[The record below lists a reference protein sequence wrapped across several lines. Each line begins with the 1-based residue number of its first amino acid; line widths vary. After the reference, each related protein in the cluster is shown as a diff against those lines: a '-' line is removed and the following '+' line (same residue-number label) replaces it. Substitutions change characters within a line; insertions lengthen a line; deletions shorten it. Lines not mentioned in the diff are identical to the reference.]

1 MENGVNLEGLCVLVV
16 EDEFLL
22 AMELEALLE
31 QRGCR
36 VLGPVATIDRAL
48 AVLDHHRPAVAV
60 LDVNLKGKRATA
72 VAAALQERGVP
83 FVLVTGYSD
92 LQLNEPELKGR
103 PRLEKPLNRQ
113 KLLRTLERAMQ
124 TAAQGT
130 APPRGRSAE
139 LLADHRRRS

>member
-1 MENGVNLEGLCVLVV
+1 VDDGADLEGLCVLVV

-48 AVLDHHRPAVAV
+48 AVLDHHRPAAAV
-60 LDVNLKGKRATA
+60 LDVNLKGKRATPIAA
-72 VAAALQERGVP
+72 VLQDRGVP

-92 LQLNEPELKGR
+92 VQLNEPELKGQ

-113 KLLRTLERAMQ
+113 KLLRTLERAVQ
-124 TAAQGT
+124 AREQGT
-130 APPRGRSAE
+130 GP
-139 LLADHRRRS
+139 

>member
-1 MENGVNLEGLCVLVV
+1 VENGADLEGLCVLVV

-48 AVLDHHRPAVAV
+48 AVLDHHRPAAAV
-60 LDVNLKGKRATA
+60 LDVNLKGKRATPIAA
-72 VAAALQERGVP
+72 VLQDRGVP

-92 LQLNEPELKGR
+92 VQLNEPELKGQ

-113 KLLRTLERAMQ
+113 KLLRTLERAVQ
-124 TAAQGT
+124 AREQGT
-130 APPRGRSAE
+130 GP
-139 LLADHRRRS
+139 

>member
-1 MENGVNLEGLCVLVV
+1 MEDGADLEGLCVLVV

-22 AMELEALLE
+22 ALELEALLE

-48 AVLDHHRPAVAV
+48 AVLDHHRPAAAV
-60 LDVNLKGKRATA
+60 LDVNLKGKRATPIAA
-72 VAAALQERGVP
+72 VLQDRGVP

-92 LQLNEPELKGR
+92 VQLNEPELKGQ

-113 KLLRTLERAMQ
+113 KLLRTLERAVQ
-124 TAAQGT
+124 AREQGT
-130 APPRGRSAE
+130 GP
-139 LLADHRRRS
+139 

>member
-1 MENGVNLEGLCVLVV
+1 MDDGADLEGLCVLVV

-48 AVLDHHRPAVAV
+48 AVLDHHRPAAAV
-60 LDVNLKGKRATA
+60 LDVNLKGKRATPI
-72 VAAALQERGVP
+72 AAALQDRGVP

-92 LQLNEPELKGR
+92 VQLNEPELKGQ
-103 PRLEKPLNRQ
+103 PRLEKPINRQ
-113 KLLRTLERAMQ
+113 KLLRTLERAVQ
-124 TAAQGT
+124 AREQGT
-130 APPRGRSAE
+130 GP
-139 LLADHRRRS
+139 

>member
-1 MENGVNLEGLCVLVV
+1 VEDGADLEGLCVLVV

-48 AVLDHHRPAVAV
+48 AVLDHHRPAAAV
-60 LDVNLKGKRATA
+60 LDVNLKGKRATPI
-72 VAAALQERGVP
+72 AAALQDRGVP

-92 LQLNEPELKGR
+92 VQLNEPELKGQ
-103 PRLEKPLNRQ
+103 PRLEKPINRQ
-113 KLLRTLERAMQ
+113 KLLRTLERAVQ
-124 TAAQGT
+124 AREQGT
-130 APPRGRSAE
+130 RP
-139 LLADHRRRS
+139 

>member
-1 MENGVNLEGLCVLVV
+1 MENGADLEGLCVLVV

-48 AVLDHHRPAVAV
+48 AVLDHHRPAAAV
-60 LDVNLKGKRATA
+60 LDVNLKGKRATPIAA
-72 VAAALQERGVP
+72 VLQDRGVP

-92 LQLNEPELKGR
+92 VQLNEPELKGQ

-113 KLLRTLERAMQ
+113 KLLRTLERAVQ
-124 TAAQGT
+124 AREQGT
-130 APPRGRSAE
+130 GP
-139 LLADHRRRS
+139 

>member
-1 MENGVNLEGLCVLVV
+1 VEDGADLDGRCVLVV

-48 AVLDHHRPAVAV
+48 AVLDHHRPEAAV
-60 LDVNLKGKRATA
+60 LDVNLKGKRATPI
-72 VAAALQERGVP
+72 AAALRDRGVP
-83 FVLVTGYSD
+83 FVLVTGYGD
-92 LQLNEPELKGR
+92 GQLNEPELKGQ

-113 KLLRTLERAMQ
+113 KLLRTLERAVQ
-124 TAAQGT
+124 ACEQGT
-130 APPRGRSAE
+130 GP
-139 LLADHRRRS
+139 

>member
-1 MENGVNLEGLCVLVV
+1 MDDGADLEGLCVLVV

-48 AVLDHHRPAVAV
+48 AVLDNHRPAAAV
-60 LDVNLKGKRATA
+60 LDVNLKGTRATPI
-72 VAAALQERGVP
+72 AAALQDRGVP
-83 FVLVTGYSD
+83 FVLVTGYGD
-92 LQLNEPELKGR
+92 GQLNEPELKGQ

-113 KLLRTLERAMQ
+113 KLLRTLERAVQ
-124 TAAQGT
+124 ARAQGT
-130 APPRGRSAE
+130 DP
-139 LLADHRRRS
+139 

>member
-1 MENGVNLEGLCVLVV
+1 VENGADLEGLCVLVV

-22 AMELEALLE
+22 ALELEALLE

-48 AVLDHHRPAVAV
+48 AVLDHHRPAAAV
-60 LDVNLKGKRATA
+60 LDVNLKGKRATPIAA
-72 VAAALQERGVP
+72 VLQDRGVP

-92 LQLNEPELKGR
+92 VQLNEPELKGQ

-113 KLLRTLERAMQ
+113 KLLRTLERAVQ
-124 TAAQGT
+124 AREQGT
-130 APPRGRSAE
+130 GP
-139 LLADHRRRS
+139 

>member
-1 MENGVNLEGLCVLVV
+1 VDDGADLEGLCVLVV

-48 AVLDHHRPAVAV
+48 AVLDHHRPAAAV
-60 LDVNLKGKRATA
+60 LDVNLKGKRATPIAA
-72 VAAALQERGVP
+72 VLQDRGVP

-92 LQLNEPELKGR
+92 VQLNEPELKGQ

-113 KLLRTLERAMQ
+113 RLLRTLERAVQ
-124 TAAQGT
+124 AREQGT
-130 APPRGRSAE
+130 GP
-139 LLADHRRRS
+139 

>member
-1 MENGVNLEGLCVLVV
+1 VDDGADLEGLCVLVV

-48 AVLDHHRPAVAV
+48 AVLDNHRPAAAV
-60 LDVNLKGKRATA
+60 LDVNLKGTRATPI
-72 VAAALQERGVP
+72 AAALQDRGVP
-83 FVLVTGYSD
+83 FVLVTGYGD
-92 LQLNEPELKGR
+92 GQLNEPELKGQ

-113 KLLRTLERAMQ
+113 KLLRTLERAVQ
-124 TAAQGT
+124 ARAQGT
-130 APPRGRSAE
+130 DP
-139 LLADHRRRS
+139 

>member
-1 MENGVNLEGLCVLVV
+1 MENGADLEGLCVLVV

-22 AMELEALLE
+22 ALELEALLE

-48 AVLDHHRPAVAV
+48 AVLDHHRPAAAV
-60 LDVNLKGKRATA
+60 LDVNLKGKRATPIAA
-72 VAAALQERGVP
+72 VLQDRGVP

-92 LQLNEPELKGR
+92 VQLNEPELKGQ

-113 KLLRTLERAMQ
+113 KLLRTLERAVQ
-124 TAAQGT
+124 AREQGT
-130 APPRGRSAE
+130 GP
-139 LLADHRRRS
+139 

>member
-1 MENGVNLEGLCVLVV
+1 VEDGADLEGLCVLVV

-48 AVLDHHRPAVAV
+48 AVLDHHRPAAAV
-60 LDVNLKGKRATA
+60 LDVNLKGKRATPIAA
-72 VAAALQERGVP
+72 VLQDRGVP

-92 LQLNEPELKGR
+92 VQLNEPELKGQ

-113 KLLRTLERAMQ
+113 KLLRTLERAVQ
-124 TAAQGT
+124 AREQGT
-130 APPRGRSAE
+130 GP
-139 LLADHRRRS
+139 

>member
-1 MENGVNLEGLCVLVV
+1 VENGADLEGLCVLVV

-22 AMELEALLE
+22 ALELEALLE

-48 AVLDHHRPAVAV
+48 AVLAHHRPAAAV
-60 LDVNLKGKRATA
+60 LDVNLKGKRATPIAA
-72 VAAALQERGVP
+72 VLQDRGVP

-92 LQLNEPELKGR
+92 VQLNEPELKGQ

-113 KLLRTLERAMQ
+113 KLLRTLERAVQ
-124 TAAQGT
+124 AREQGT
-130 APPRGRSAE
+130 GP
-139 LLADHRRRS
+139 

>member
-1 MENGVNLEGLCVLVV
+1 MEDGADLEGLCVLVV

-48 AVLDHHRPAVAV
+48 AVLDRHRPAAAV
-60 LDVNLKGKRATA
+60 LDVNLKGTRATPI
-72 VAAALQERGVP
+72 AAALQDRGVP
-83 FVLVTGYSD
+83 FVLVTGYGD
-92 LQLNEPELKGR
+92 GQLNEPELKGQ

-113 KLLRTLERAMQ
+113 KLLRTLERAVQ
-124 TAAQGT
+124 ACEQGT
-130 APPRGRSAE
+130 GP
-139 LLADHRRRS
+139 

>member
-1 MENGVNLEGLCVLVV
+1 MEDGADLEGLCVLVV

-48 AVLDHHRPAVAV
+48 AVLDHHRPAAAV
-60 LDVNLKGKRATA
+60 LDVNLKGKRATPI
-72 VAAALQERGVP
+72 AAALQDRGVP

-92 LQLNEPELKGR
+92 VQLNEPELKGQ

-113 KLLRTLERAMQ
+113 KLLRTLERAVQ
-124 TAAQGT
+124 ASEQGT
-130 APPRGRSAE
+130 GPEQPIS
-139 LLADHRRRS
+139 SP

>member
-1 MENGVNLEGLCVLVV
+1 MENGAELEGLCVLVV

-48 AVLDHHRPAVAV
+48 ALLDHHRPAVAV
-60 LDVNLKGKRATA
+60 LDVNLKGKRATV
-72 VAAALQERGVP
+72 VAAALQDRGVP

-92 LQLNEPELKGR
+92 GQLNEPELKGR
-103 PRLEKPLNRQ
+103 PRLEKPLDRQ
-113 KLLRTLERAMQ
+113 KLLRTLERAVR
-124 TAAQGT
+124 AAEQEIG
-130 APPRGRSAE
+130 PR
-139 LLADHRRRS
+139 ADQHSL

>member
-1 MENGVNLEGLCVLVV
+1 VDDGADLEGLCVLVV

-48 AVLDHHRPAVAV
+48 AVLDNHRPAAAV
-60 LDVNLKGKRATA
+60 LDVNLKGTRATPI
-72 VAAALQERGVP
+72 AAALQDRGVP
-83 FVLVTGYSD
+83 FVLVTGYGD
-92 LQLNEPELKGR
+92 GQLNEPELKGQ

-113 KLLRTLERAMQ
+113 KLLRTLERAVQ
-124 TAAQGT
+124 ARTQGT
-130 APPRGRSAE
+130 DP
-139 LLADHRRRS
+139 

>member
-1 MENGVNLEGLCVLVV
+1 MDDGADLEGLCVLVV

-48 AVLDHHRPAVAV
+48 AVLDNHRPAAAV
-60 LDVNLKGKRATA
+60 LDVNLKGTRATPI
-72 VAAALQERGVP
+72 AAALQDRRVP
-83 FVLVTGYSD
+83 FVLVTGYGD
-92 LQLNEPELKGR
+92 GQLNEPELKGQ

-113 KLLRTLERAMQ
+113 KLLRTLERAVQ
-124 TAAQGT
+124 ARAQGT
-130 APPRGRSAE
+130 DP
-139 LLADHRRRS
+139 